1 MRCKLII
8 ELLFLITLRN
18 SVKSQSIVETIFL
31 TFYGRFFMKKL
42 SVLFL
47 SFLFIF
53 TSCETLDNLG
63 DSISNLFSG
72 DKETEKTEEPG
83 TKITTPKTKRETVDT
98 SIWALAV
105 LDTARDADY
114 MDDIEK
120 DVILEM
126 NMARTNPAKYAEL
139 YIQPRTKKFNGK
151 IYSGNL
157 QTNEGVAVV
166 NECIKFMQTQKPLS
180 VLNPS
185 KGLTQAAKDHANTQS
200 LTDKTGHTGTDGS
213 DPFKRMKKYGSYKTA
228 GENISYGSKTAR
240 EIVVTLLIDDGV
252 KSRGHRKNIMSKDF
266 DVAGVGFANKHKL
279 YGCECVLDYAGQYVE
294 K

>member
-1 MRCKLII
+1 
-8 ELLFLITLRN
+8 
-18 SVKSQSIVETIFL
+18 
-31 TFYGRFFMKKL
+31 MKKL

-83 TKITTPKTKRETVDT
+83 TKITAPKTKRETVDT

-228 GENISYGSKTAR
+228 GENISYGSKT
-240 EIVVTLLIDDGV
+240 
-252 KSRGHRKNIMSKDF
+252 
-266 DVAGVGFANKHKL
+266 
-279 YGCECVLDYAGQYVE
+279 VE
-294 K
+294 

>member
-1 MRCKLII
+1 MR
-8 ELLFLITLRN
+8 
-18 SVKSQSIVETIFL
+18 
-31 TFYGRFFMKKL
+31 KL

-47 SFLFIF
+47 SFLFLF

-72 DKETEKTEEPG
+72 DKETEKKEEPG
-83 TKITTPKTKRETVDT
+83 TKIAAPKTKRETVDI
-98 SIWALAV
+98 SIWDLSV

-114 MDDIEK
+114 MADIEK

-126 NMARTNPAKYAEL
+126 NMARSNPAKYAEL

-151 IYSGNL
+151 IYGGNL

-166 NECIKFMQTQKPLS
+166 NECIKFMQTQKPLTL
-180 VLNPS
+180 LNPS

-252 KSRGHRKNIMSKDF
+252 KSRGHRKNIMNKDF

>member
-1 MRCKLII
+1 
-8 ELLFLITLRN
+8 
-18 SVKSQSIVETIFL
+18 
-31 TFYGRFFMKKL
+31 MKKL

-120 DVILEM
+120 DVILE
-126 NMARTNPAKYAEL
+126 
-139 YIQPRTKKFNGK
+139 
-151 IYSGNL
+151 
-157 QTNEGVAVV
+157 
-166 NECIKFMQTQKPLS
+166 
-180 VLNPS
+180 
-185 KGLTQAAKDHANTQS
+185 
-200 LTDKTGHTGTDGS
+200 
-213 DPFKRMKKYGSYKTA
+213 
-228 GENISYGSKTAR
+228 
-240 EIVVTLLIDDGV
+240 
-252 KSRGHRKNIMSKDF
+252 
-266 DVAGVGFANKHKL
+266 
-279 YGCECVLDYAGQYVE
+279 
-294 K
+294 